1 MMMTT
6 ITIVMTVWYACGCE
20 AHWSQ
25 RSEGLTEQTME
36 LDNHCDEDE
45 DDDDDVVVDDDGD
58 EGYDMIFL

>member
-6 ITIVMTVWYACGCE
+6 MTIVMTVWYACGCE

-36 LDNHCDEDE
+36 LDFHR
-45 DDDDDVVVDDDGD
+45 DDDDDDGDDDY
-58 EGYDMIFL
+58 EGYDMILMMRVMI